1 MMYVL
6 LLLSIVLGVCKS
18 GIYNRFAKAEK
29 PDAVG
34 IFTFNAVSYGTA
46 AIVTFLLGVGKDI
59 SYVTFACAAV
69 YAACGISR
77 RWI

>member
-1 MMYVL
+1 MYDL
-6 LLLSIVLGVCKS
+6 LFLSIVLGVCKS

-46 AIVTFLLGVGKDI
+46 AIVTFLLGVG
-59 SYVTFACAAV
+59 
-69 YAACGISR
+69 
-77 RWI
+77 

>member
-29 PDAVG
+29 PDVPEKP
-34 IFTFNAVSYGTA
+34 A
-46 AIVTFLLGVGKDI
+46 APVEESEENT
-59 SYVTFACAAV
+59 
-69 YAACGISR
+69 
-77 RWI
+77 